1 MNRDVITDDGIN
13 YRGKERSIILGWRSE
28 TKRKVGDN
36 RGQTLQIPV
45 DEIDRVFQAG
55 FTDLP
60 PIQRHCFP
68 SHFVRD
74 LARRISRR
82 RCVNYSLRIRP
93 VGVKLANN
101 FTSP

>member
-1 MNRDVITDDGIN
+1 MNRDIITDDGIN

-60 PIQRHCFP
+60 PIQSAIVFHP
-68 SHFVRD
+68 
-74 LARRISRR
+74 ISFGI
-82 RCVNYSLRIRP
+82 SLVEFHDVVALIILSGSDR
-93 VGVKLANN
+93 
-101 FTSP
+101 SE